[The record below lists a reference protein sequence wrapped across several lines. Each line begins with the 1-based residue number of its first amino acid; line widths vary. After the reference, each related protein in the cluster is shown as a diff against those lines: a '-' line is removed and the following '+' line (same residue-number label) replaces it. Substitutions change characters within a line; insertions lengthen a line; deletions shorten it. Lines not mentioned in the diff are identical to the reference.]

1 MDEDNSNAG
10 SVYSLSNLDPSSLT
24 HRRMV
29 VNLRWLV
36 MLRWVAVIGQ
46 LMTIAAVVMLL
57 GIPIPFPGAM
67 AAVMLLTAGSNLLLH
82 WWTRGLHEDDH
93 SSRINWD
100 LLQALILI
108 MDILSLTVLLVLTGG
123 ANNPF
128 ALFFLVNVSL
138 SAVVLSPQWA
148 WGLNALA
155 VACFSMLLF
164 RHVEI
169 DQLHISPLLRPIGLT
184 GEVTI
189 LHLAYWLSFVTSC
202 SVVVYFLT
210 RLTSELRQQEVS
222 LQHRQLIQAGRER
235 LESLG
240 TLAAG
245 TAHELATPLSTIAI
259 VAKDVENFFEEHP
272 LDIPGSDE
280 VLDDIHLIRSQLD
293 RCRVILD
300 RMASQSGQAVGE
312 TIQHIACG
320 EFWKSV
326 LDEVSE
332 PARVRLIV
340 KPEISAATLYVPP
353 VILSQAMRGFVQ
365 NAIDADPNGNE
376 VVVEIQRF
384 AKHWLWT
391 ITDRGTGMSEATLRR
406 IAEPFYTTKPTGKGM
421 GLGVYLAKNVVER
434 LDGTIDYQSA
444 MGVGTKVTIR
454 IPRTFPGENDET

>member
-1 MDEDNSNAG
+1 MTEETPSNGAI
-10 SVYSLSNLDPSSLT
+10 VSLSNLDPSSLT
-24 HRRMV
+24 LRRTV
-29 VNLRWLV
+29 VNLRWLI

-46 LMTIAAVVMLL
+46 LITIAAVVFLL
-57 GIPIPFPGAM
+57 RIEIPFPAAM
-67 AAVMLLTAGSNLLLH
+67 ITVMLLTAGSNLLLH
-82 WWTRGLHEDDH
+82 WWTRGLSEDAPDTGV
-93 SSRINWD
+93 NWE
-100 LLQALILI
+100 LLQAMVLI
-108 MDILSLTVLLVLTGG
+108 MDILSLTVLLQLTGG

-138 SAVVLSPQWA
+138 SAVILTPRWA
-148 WGLNALA
+148 WGLNVLA
-155 VACFSMLLF
+155 ILCFTLLLI
-164 RHVEI
+164 RHIEVDE
-169 DQLHISPLLRPIGLT
+169 LHISPLLRPISVM

-189 LHLAYWLSFVTSC
+189 LHLANWLSVATSC

-210 RLTSELRQQEVS
+210 RLNSELRQQEVS

-259 VAKDVENFFEEHP
+259 VAKDVEKFFEEHP
-272 LDIPGSDE
+272 IDIPGADD

-293 RCRVILD
+293 RCRVIID
-300 RMASQSGQAVGE
+300 RMASQAGQAIGE
-312 TIQHIACG
+312 TIQHISCG
-320 EFWKSV
+320 DFWKSV

-332 PARVRLIV
+332 PQRVRV
-340 KPEISAATLYVPP
+340 VMKPEIAAATLYVPP

-365 NAIDADPNGNE
+365 NAIDADPSGHE
-376 VVVEIQRF
+376 VIVEIQRF

-406 IAEPFYTTKPTGKGM
+406 IAEPFFTTKPTGKGM

-434 LDGTIDYQSA
+434 LEGTIDYQSA
-444 MGVGTKVTIR
+444 LGVGTKVTIR
-454 IPRTFPGENDET
+454 IPRTFPGPDDES